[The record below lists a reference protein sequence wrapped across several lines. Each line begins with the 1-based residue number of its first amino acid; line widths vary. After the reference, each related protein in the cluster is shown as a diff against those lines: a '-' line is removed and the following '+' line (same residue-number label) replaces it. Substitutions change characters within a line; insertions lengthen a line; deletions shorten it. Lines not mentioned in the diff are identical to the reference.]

1 MLDKQQQAAIGF
13 AYIIENLQTCSSFGE
28 ELARHTHAYPC
39 EENAR
44 LCRELENVRLL
55 AETIRSDAA
64 RRHCPPPSVRS
75 CSLKMFAVRSR
86 EAAK

>member
-13 AYIIENLQTCSSFGE
+13 AYIIENLQTCSPFGE

-55 AETIRSDAA
+55 A
-64 RRHCPPPSVRS
+64 
-75 CSLKMFAVRSR
+75 
-86 EAAK
+86 